1 MLLTASC
8 SLASGILYETATL
21 AGTGVTPEEVRA
33 GIVPAQSVGNTV
45 HGGARFYLDTPTVV
59 EEVGGHF
66 VKLAGSI
73 GGTLY
78 SAIVRL
84 DNATDLPDSRD
95 LSTPD
100 VLGSTVIGF
109 PDLSSDVYG
118 ELNLLLE
125 PGWYGV
131 IFGSGRFGANG
142 GGGAPRTNSDLGS
155 PSRFLSVS
163 GLAWGNAVPG
173 IGAGV
178 RYVVRGHAIPEPT
191 SIAIVCCS
199 LAFVSAAGRKRH

>member
-8 SLASGILYETATL
+8 SFASEPLFSTATL
-21 AGTGVTPEEVRA
+21 AGTGATPEEMNA
-33 GIVPAQSVGNTV
+33 QTVPGLSIDNAA
-45 HGGARFYLDTPTVV
+45 HGGARFYLDTPVLV

-66 VKLAGSI
+66 VKLAGTT
-73 GGTLY
+73 GGTFY
-78 SAIVRL
+78 GAIVRL
-84 DNATDLPDSRD
+84 DSETDLPDSRD

-109 PDLSSDVYG
+109 PDVSSDVYG
-118 ELNLLLE
+118 ELDLRLE

-131 IFGSGRFGANG
+131 VFGSGRFGANG
-142 GGGAPRTNSDLGS
+142 VGGAPRTNSDLGS
-155 PSRFLSVS
+155 PSRFMSIS
-163 GLAWGNAVPG
+163 GLAWGNGIPG
-173 IGAGV
+173 IGTGV

-199 LAFVSAAGRKRH
+199 LAFVAATGRAR